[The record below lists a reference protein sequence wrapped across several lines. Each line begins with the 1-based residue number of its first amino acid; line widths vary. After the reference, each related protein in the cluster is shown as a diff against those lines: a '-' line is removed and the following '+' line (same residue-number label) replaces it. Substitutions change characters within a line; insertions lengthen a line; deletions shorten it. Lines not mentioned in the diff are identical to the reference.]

1 MSDLLLGLARTP
13 QVNMPPARL
22 PQAQAEECLAMAK
35 CAPLDEIM
43 KLRPELVLVHL
54 LGHIMPT
61 AGVRSLSEQRGGRG
75 LS

>member
-43 KLRPELVLVHL
+43 KLHPELVLVHL
-54 LGHIMPT
+54 RHIMPT
-61 AGVRSLSEQRGGRG
+61 AGVRGLSEQRA
-75 LS
+75 